1 VEHPKHE
8 MNSGGGL
15 EEGTPELID
24 MIGARFEV
32 IAGMGTGDAD
42 IVLFRTRMSPGRVVP
57 LHSHMDPE

>member
-1 VEHPKHE
+1 MEHPKHE
-8 MNSGGGL
+8 MNRGDGL

-42 IVLFRTRMSPGRVVP
+42 IVLFRTRMSQSRVVP